1 MASNSQHSTGRADA
15 LLSGLVAMLQPKK
28 VVTVGDSSA
37 GITLSRALESVAPEV
52 SPQLWNF
59 VAGPSESVTES
70 LFDLPPR
77 SLEEIGPVDLVWIN
91 GESLVT
97 NARILRALW
106 PHVAEGGVLAVQNSF
121 SPAGSNPLWNA
132 ILRFGADD
140 IETLTLPGI
149 GLLRKRSEPVRE
161 VDFTDEM
168 VSATG
173 VPLRFESIGVHDDAP
188 LLDHATGVLHALADS
203 DLRAVLFAIGSGVST
218 VAALQSHTSLSVR
231 ATHKAI
237 ARLLTLSVVTRVGDR
252 LVVDENTLKSF
263 RNLPRTTPPPTDMP
277 RHSRDR
283 GEFLRAIARQLST
296 TGWSS
301 ERQVNELCSFFDDDY
316 ATLRRE
322 LVDAGFLERNSAGSM
337 YRAQS
342 ND

>member
-1 MASNSQHSTGRADA
+1 MASNPQHSTARADA

-28 VVTVGDSSA
+28 VVTVGAGSA
-37 GITLSRALESVAPEV
+37 GTALSRALESAAPEV

-59 VAGPSESVTES
+59 VASPSESVTES

-77 SLEEIGPVDLVWIN
+77 DLHDIGPFDLVWIDD
-91 GESLVT
+91 ESLVS
-97 NARILRALW
+97 NARILRTLW
-106 PHVAEGGVLAVQNSF
+106 PHVAMGGVAAVENSF

-149 GLLRKRSEPVRE
+149 GLLKKRSEPVRE

-218 VAALQSHTSLSVR
+218 LAALQSHTSLSVR

-237 ARLLTLSVVTRVGDR
+237 ARLLTLSVVTRVDDR
-252 LVVDENTLKSF
+252 LVVDENTVKSF
-263 RNLPRTTPPPTDMP
+263 RNLPRTTPPPTDMS
-277 RHSRDR
+277 RYSRDR
-283 GEFLRAIARQLST
+283 PEFLKAIARQLST

-301 ERQVNELCSFFDDDY
+301 EHQVNELCSFFGDDY

-322 LVDAGFLERNSAGSM
+322 LVDTGFLERNSAGSM